1 MVKIYGY
8 SDDIVCIENSRYF
21 EDEIGCFDVAGV
33 RLYLDDE
40 MTARFSLS
48 ASPPASGAFSSSRK
62 APRRTG
68 TRSVRRRTIMT
79 TPMSFIPKPRSFDTK
94 LHRREIEGG

>member
-33 RLYLDDE
+33 RLYLDDG
-40 MTARFSLS
+40 TVLLS
-48 ASPPASGAFSSSRK
+48 ASPLASGVFSSSRK
-62 APRRTG
+62 VPRRTG
-68 TRSVRRRTIMT
+68 TRSVRRRMRT
-79 TPMSFIPKPRSFDTK
+79 TTAMSFTPKLMLFGMK
-94 LHRREIEGG
+94 LHRRETEGR

>member
-33 RLYLDDE
+33 RLYLDDG
-40 MTARFSLS
+40 TILFVC
-48 ASPPASGAFSSSRK
+48 SPPVSGAFSSNRK

-68 TRSVRRRTIMT
+68 TRSVRRRMRMT
-79 TPMSFIPKPRSFDTK
+79 TAMSFTPKLMLFGMK
-94 LHRREIEGG
+94 LHRRETEGR

>member
-33 RLYLDDE
+33 RLFLDDN
-40 MTARFSLS
+40 TILFVC
-48 ASPPASGAFSSSRK
+48 FSS
-62 APRRTG
+62 G
-68 TRSVRRRTIMT
+68 TRAQFRRALQLLCDAYRAI
-79 TPMSFIPKPRSFDTK
+79 
-94 LHRREIEGG
+94 

>member
-33 RLYLDDE
+33 RLYLDDG
-40 MTARFSLS
+40 TVLFVC
-48 ASPPASGAFSSSRK
+48 FSSGVWR
-62 APRRTG
+62 
-68 TRSVRRRTIMT
+68 I
-79 TPMSFIPKPRSFDTK
+79 FI
-94 LHRREIEGG
+94 

>member
-33 RLYLDDE
+33 RLFLDDN
-40 MTARFSLS
+40 TILFVC
-48 ASPPASGAFSSSRK
+48 FSS
-62 APRRTG
+62 G
-68 TRSVRRRTIMT
+68 V
-79 TPMSFIPKPRSFDTK
+79 
-94 LHRREIEGG
+94 

>member
-33 RLYLDDE
+33 RLYLDDG
-40 MTARFSLS
+40 TILFVCYS
-48 ASPPASGAFSSSRK
+48 SGVWRIFIEQEAL
-62 APRRTG
+62 RRTG

-79 TPMSFIPKPRSFDTK
+79 TLMSFIPKLRLCDTK
-94 LHRREIEGG
+94 LHRRETEGR

>member
-33 RLYLDDE
+33 RLYLDGY
-40 MTARFSLS
+40 LQ
-48 ASPPASGAFSSSRK
+48 K
-62 APRRTG
+62 
-68 TRSVRRRTIMT
+68 
-79 TPMSFIPKPRSFDTK
+79 
-94 LHRREIEGG
+94 